1 MTTTIEL
8 AKEAGFADWYGT
20 DDIAFLALLDIFRA
34 LCVAERDKELL
45 AVGMGPVAYRYTE
58 EVSSGA
64 YSEPV
69 LEKRVSLN
77 RYFATY
83 KDAEKLY
90 TATQLAAA
98 RLQGAEEERKK
109 WQDNL
114 HANVE
119 YCPTCCEG
127 KTAVPDMTRDEVI
140 FQCGK
145 TSGRLQGQKRIAEL
159 EQQLAEK
166 REPLTQQQVVDAF
179 CNLPHNVQYI
189 GVFDAGVRF
198 AEKHHNIGGKHD

>member
-1 MTTTIEL
+1 MTKTNEL

-34 LCVAERDKELL
+34 LCVAERDKELM
-45 AVGMGPVAYRYTE
+45 AAGMEPIHEVWISTDSCGEHYGWEDVNDLDELQWKKVVKASHRYI
-58 EVSSGA
+58 
-64 YSEPV
+64 
-69 LEKRVSLN
+69 
-77 RYFATY
+77 
-83 KDAEKLY
+83 Y

-140 FQCGK
+140 FHCGK

-166 REPLTQQQVVDAF
+166 
-179 CNLPHNVQYI
+179 
-189 GVFDAGVRF
+189 
-198 AEKHHNIGGKHD
+198 HHNIGGKHD